1 MAKITLNVPNND
13 LPDVVTALEKIWSR
27 DASRR
32 NPDFSSLTP
41 QDRAAACL
49 GEYVRSITKSE
60 RRTAEVE
67 RRRKLETP
75 IVVDEPAIT

>member
-1 MAKITLNVPNND
+1 MAKVTLNIPPTD
-13 LPDVVTALEKIWSR
+13 LADVVTALEKIWSR

-67 RRRKLETP
+67 RRRKLEAP